1 MSYCTYADI
10 VAHTGTELAQSIVE
24 ALIADADRRINARL
38 RAGGITP
45 IGTDERLV
53 SASISFTSAAIV
65 TRGRL
70 DGTAPSSQSVGGA
83 SVSDNKDS
91 LAAQLKAEG
100 EQAVSDYI
108 AAVRGDGSE
117 LDHTRVDAVPYRS
130 QRWA

>member
-10 VAHTGTELAQSIVE
+10 VAHTGTELAQPIVE

-38 RAGGITP
+38 RASGIVP
-45 IGTDERLV
+45 LGTDERLV
-53 SASISFTSAAIV
+53 SASISFTTAAIV

-83 SVSDNKDS
+83 SASDNKDS

-108 AAVRGDGSE
+108 AAAKGTLSEIE
-117 LDHTRVDAVPYRS
+117 LDTTRADARPCRE
-130 QRWA
+130 WI